1 MVMDSPVKRQQRKIY
16 VSVSVYMCW
25 LVFKRGSHNGKTCPL
40 LVILYRSENVE
51 KKRKADVQ
59 SFSMDEHTIK
69 LMKTPT
75 NALIGEFK
83 QQHPMGPVI
92 WEQTRQEADAYYCEN
107 NLIATNIQEHA
118 QNSSPITSE
127 ASGEAAEEY

>member
-1 MVMDSPVKRQQRKIY
+1 
-16 VSVSVYMCW
+16 
-25 LVFKRGSHNGKTCPL
+25 
-40 LVILYRSENVE
+40 
-51 KKRKADVQ
+51 
-59 SFSMDEHTIK
+59 MDEHTTK
-69 LMKTPT
+69 SMKTPT

-127 ASGEAAEEY
+127 ASGEAAEGYLSEYMTKERASLKQAVPALLVALDKITAHPSKAKDTGKAIGTGKHLAQCTVNTFSGSHQ